1 MTWKNPHL
9 EFGRGHWKL
18 LNDVSLGVEEREQL
32 GVPEAA
38 ASDEWVGERLAAEVE
53 AAGGGGVGE
62 VGPVGALGG
71 EAVGVGG
78 QQGGVVCMEGK
89 VGWQL
94 FISRTLWPAVGS

>member
-1 MTWKNPHL
+1 MMTFKKPYL
-9 EFGRGHWKL
+9 ELRGRHWKL

-38 ASDEWVGERLAAEVE
+38 AGDEGVRERLAAEVE

-94 FISRTLWPAVGS
+94 FISRTL